1 MCRLSFR
8 NLGGLMKIRGAGHMT
23 TFVIP
28 KQEARTFL
36 ATTAGGRQHVVGGRG
51 KDLELERTGKEY
63 LLLCCLKRVSG
74 ADFVHLWNGDT
85 ITYLK
90 AAAGAWEM
98 AQGSFWRGH
107 IKIYFPMPF
116 PMSTLYWLLKCTLER
131 MRKECVSPEKR
142 ANKCLSSFLMGTH
155 ALEVRGNDRGT
166 PHPAV
171 QEGTPQRPVSLAS
184 GFLWAE
190 VIEGPWTQEQIL
202 ALPLLKEWLGLLP
215 RVRTFTRNIRE
226 INLQP
231 TVVQT
236 FNYRKLG
243 LTPLSTPL
251 FIPSPSLKP
260 QAPGQFPYFRMN
272 ILTQSQLLQNLHL
285 HRLFKCIKQMSS
297 ILLISLM
304 LDCLNSLRIT

>member
-1 MCRLSFR
+1 MPGGLKCSILTQTNDLHVLQENSQMCRLSFR
-8 NLGGLMKIRGAGHMT
+8 NLGGLMKIWGVGHMT

-63 LLLCCLKRVSG
+63 LLLCCLKWISG

-90 AAAGAWEM
+90 AAAGCW
-98 AQGSFWRGH
+98 GLRNGTGIFLKRPH
-107 IKIYFPMPF
+107 KIYFPMPF

-171 QEGTPQRPVSLAS
+171 QEGTPQDLSLWQVDYFELRS
-184 GFLWAE
+184 
-190 VIEGPWTQEQIL
+190 
-202 ALPLLKEWLGLLP
+202 LKVLGL
-215 RVRTFTRNIRE
+215 RSKF
-226 INLQP
+226 
-231 TVVQT
+231 
-236 FNYRKLG
+236 
-243 LTPLSTPL
+243 
-251 FIPSPSLKP
+251 
-260 QAPGQFPYFRMN
+260 
-272 ILTQSQLLQNLHL
+272 
-285 HRLFKCIKQMSS
+285 
-297 ILLISLM
+297 
-304 LDCLNSLRIT
+304 